1 MKSLLL
7 SGASGYLGKYILKN
21 FSISG
26 FDIYLIKR
34 SINKKNFKF
43 DILKQNSSRKI
54 LSVEDIKTIENPVII
69 HCAASTQINSNVE
82 KIFRNNINLSLEMIE
97 LIKNLNRPK
106 LINISSQDAYGQ
118 SIQKLEDMKEI
129 NKSLISE
136 PILYDRFSSYGASKL
151 SAEYI
156 FDYYS
161 QIFNFYNVS
170 LRLPAIVGYG
180 SNKNP
185 STFISKVASKL
196 LINEQLVLFNKDALF
211 NNLVHLKNLLD
222 ILEYLIS
229 DDINLKSIPKTINI
243 SSKKPLNLESVIKL
257 MKNYLNSKSIVEY
270 KVKLTQS
277 KIIDT
282 SLAESLNIPLLT
294 TKESILLFTDSINQK
309 NINT

>member
-1 MKSLLL
+1 MKSLFL
-7 SGASGYLGKYILKN
+7 SGSSGYLGKYILKN
-21 FSISG
+21 LSISS

-43 DILKQNSSRKI
+43 NILKQNPSREI
-54 LSVEDIKTIENPVII
+54 LSLEEIKEIENPVII
-69 HCAASTQINSNVE
+69 HCAAATQINSNVE
-82 KIFRNNINLSLEMIE
+82 KIFRNNINLSLEMVE
-97 LIKNLNRPK
+97 LIKKLNRPI

-136 PILYDRFSSYGASKL
+136 SILYDRFSSYGASKL

-196 LINEQLVLFNKDALF
+196 LINEPLVLFNKDALF
-211 NNLVHLKNLLD
+211 NNLVHLDNILD
-222 ILEYLIS
+222 IIKYLLS
-229 DDINLKSIPKTINI
+229 DSVKLKSIPKTINI
-243 SSKKPLNLESVIKL
+243 SSKEPLHLDEVIRL
-257 MKNYLNSKSIVEY
+257 MKIYLESKSIVEY
-270 KVKLTQS
+270 KNKLIKS
-277 KIIDT
+277 KTINT

-294 TKESILLFTDSINQK
+294 TKESILLFLDSINQK
-309 NINT
+309 NINN